1 MIIEKCK
8 NGDEINEQMN
18 EIIEIVEDSND
29 REVLI
34 EIIISV
40 ITPIIGKEK
49 AIKMLEKI
57 KSKEEI
63 GMSPL
68 TKFFFDTEYKG
79 WKKGIREGKKEGK
92 KQGIKEGIKEGKM
105 EAIKESVKNMLQLGE
120 KEEKIIKYVGI
131 SEEELENIKSTLTN

>member
-1 MIIEKCK
+1 
-8 NGDEINEQMN
+8 MN

-40 ITPIIGKEK
+40 LTPIIGKEK

-92 KQGIKEGIKEGKM
+92 KQGIKEGKM